1 MYQSYELFN
10 LSAEHKH
17 VIRIT
22 AEINIYSWNDEAVIY
37 KLWQQIIKLP
47 FIKTFSESISKNYDR
62 SVKKILFEPTRG
74 IHTQRSALASTCH
87 LQ

>member
-22 AEINIYSWNDEAVIY
+22 TEIIIYSWHDKALKY
-37 KLWQQIIKLP
+37 KLWQQIIDFYL
-47 FIKTFSESISKNYDR
+47 
-62 SVKKILFEPTRG
+62 
-74 IHTQRSALASTCH
+74 
-87 LQ
+87 